1 MTASRRGVSCGAR
14 TWAGLPV
21 SLRGR
26 HLPQPFASGWLLGA
40 ESWPAWLLG
49 HFVGTEQERGMGLPF
64 VPWNGP

>member
-26 HLPQPFASGWLLGA
+26 HLPQRFALGWLLGA
-40 ESWPAWLLG
+40 ESWAARLLRP
-49 HFVGTEQERGMGLPF
+49 FVGTEQGRGMGLPF